1 LERGLKLKKTKKTKW
16 PSTPHERLAA
26 KIIKLNKELARLNK
40 EYKEGEV
47 DE

>member
-1 LERGLKLKKTKKTKW
+1 MTKKLKKLKKAKW
-16 PSTPHERLAA
+16 PSTQHEKLAA

-40 EYKEGEV
+40 EYKEGKV